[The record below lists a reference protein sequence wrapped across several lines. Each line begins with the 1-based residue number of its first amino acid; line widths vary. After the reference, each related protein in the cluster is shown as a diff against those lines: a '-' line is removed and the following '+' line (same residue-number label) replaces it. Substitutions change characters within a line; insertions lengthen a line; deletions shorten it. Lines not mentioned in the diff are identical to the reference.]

1 MVNNK
6 ASALSLAVSALSLA
20 GSADAFWR
28 LPCRGRSGVGRLD
41 PIMDPGKVSDHVHVI
56 HGGSS
61 TFFDIDIMPWP
72 LLTIIQT
79 LALTTP
85 LRTLSTLTAPHVPL
99 LRTSLP
105 TGLLLFTSS
114 TPTAL
119 PRWSSRLAACLPTT
133 FSTMTPPTP
142 AARSPPSL
150 RASR

>member
-61 TFFDIDIMPWP
+61 MFLIMLSW
-72 LLTIIQT
+72 LTNY
-79 LALTTP
+79 
-85 LRTLSTLTAPHVPL
+85 
-99 LRTSLP
+99 
-105 TGLLLFTSS
+105 
-114 TPTAL
+114 
-119 PRWSSRLAACLPTT
+119 
-133 FSTMTPPTP
+133 
-142 AARSPPSL
+142 
-150 RASR
+150 